1 MLIYVGLSECYASK
15 TQIFFE
21 QFNEAFIAIS
31 NYHLMCFA
39 DFILDEPTRNI
50 MGWSM
55 VSCVGF
61 NLIVNLG
68 FILINTAKDSFYKL
82 RKKYYQSKL
91 KSLKKR
97 KAARRVQ

>member
-1 MLIYVGLSECYASK
+1 
-15 TQIFFE
+15 
-21 QFNEAFIAIS
+21 
-31 NYHLMCFA
+31 
-39 DFILDEPTRNI
+39 

-68 FILINTAKDSFYKL
+68 FILINTAKDAFYKL

-97 KAARRVQ
+97 KAARRAQ

>member
-1 MLIYVGLSECYASK
+1 
-15 TQIFFE
+15 
-21 QFNEAFIAIS
+21 
-31 NYHLMCFA
+31 
-39 DFILDEPTRNI
+39 

-68 FILINTAKDSFYKL
+68 FILISTAKDSYYKL
-82 RKKYYQSKL
+82 RKKYYQTKL

-97 KAARRVQ
+97 KAARRAELLVQIADECQLDLIEEEGPQVYPKKRVTFLID